1 MNEKPAKS
9 GAVKTDETGVKTVRS
24 GAAKTEGADVRPA
37 KSDAARTEGA
47 DVRPAKSDAART
59 EGADV
64 RPVKSGSVKT
74 AGAAAEPAKSG
85 SVKYEEAGAKPAKSG
100 TVKSAGSGA
109 VRKKASGKKK
119 QKKTLKI
126 SRRTVITGAAVFGA
140 VLCAVILFAVL
151 SVQRAQAVSIP
162 KIYSNH
168 DMVYNSKEEIALDTT
183 RAFAYGL
190 CVSSDDVGNEA
201 IVLREGE
208 SAALMSLDNRE
219 VLFSKNMHERI
230 YPASI
235 TKIMTAI
242 LTLKYGNMDE
252 VVTVIWRDLEL
263 EAGSQVVGFRI
274 GDRVTVRELLHG
286 LLVHSGNDAAMV
298 LARYIGGGSVETF
311 VDLMN
316 QELVEIGATNS
327 HFTNP
332 TGLHDTDHYTTVYDI
347 YLMLNEAIT
356 YTDFRSIMQ
365 LGKYE
370 LDYTDSDENPKA
382 INLDST
388 DEYLTGE
395 TRPPKDVVVLG
406 GKTGTTDAA
415 GHCLAIMSQNAF
427 GQPFIS
433 IIMGAQN
440 SSDLYEDMNILLSQI
455 N

>member
-1 MNEKPAKS
+1 MSEK
-9 GAVKTDETGVKTVRS
+9 TG
-24 GAAKTEGADVRPA
+24 G
-37 KSDAARTEGA
+37 
-47 DVRPAKSDAART
+47 
-59 EGADV
+59 
-64 RPVKSGSVKT
+64 SGSV
-74 AGAAAEPAKSG
+74 
-85 SVKYEEAGAKPAKSG
+85 
-100 TVKSAGSGA
+100 
-109 VRKKASGKKK
+109 RKKTSAKKRT
-119 QKKTLKI
+119 KKRLQF
-126 SRRTVITGAAVFGA
+126 SRRTVIIGIAAFGA

-151 SVQRAQAVSIP
+151 SLQKAQSVSIP
-162 KIYSNH
+162 EGYSNH
-168 DMVYNSKEEIALDTT
+168 DMVYNSKEEIALDAT

-208 SAALMSLDNRE
+208 SAALMSLDDRE

-252 VVTVIWRDLEL
+252 VVTIIWRDLEL
-263 EAGSQVVGFRI
+263 ESGSQVVGFRI

-286 LLVHSGNDAAMV
+286 LLVHSGNDAAMA

-311 VDLMN
+311 VELMN
-316 QELVEIGATNS
+316 QELYEIGATNT

-332 TGLHDTDHYTTVYDI
+332 TGLHDADHYTTVYDI
-347 YLMLNEAIT
+347 YLMLNEAIS

-370 LDYTDSDENPKA
+370 LDYTDSAENPKA
-382 INLDST
+382 VNLDST

-415 GHCLAIMSQNAF
+415 GHCLAILSQNAF

-433 IIMGAQN
+433 IIMGAKT
-440 SSDLYEDMNILLSQI
+440 SADLYEDMNILLSQI

>member
-1 MNEKPAKS
+1 
-9 GAVKTDETGVKTVRS
+9 
-24 GAAKTEGADVRPA
+24 
-37 KSDAARTEGA
+37 
-47 DVRPAKSDAART
+47 
-59 EGADV
+59 
-64 RPVKSGSVKT
+64 
-74 AGAAAEPAKSG
+74 
-85 SVKYEEAGAKPAKSG
+85 
-100 TVKSAGSGA
+100 
-109 VRKKASGKKK
+109 
-119 QKKTLKI
+119 
-126 SRRTVITGAAVFGA
+126 
-140 VLCAVILFAVL
+140 
-151 SVQRAQAVSIP
+151 
-162 KIYSNH
+162 
-168 DMVYNSKEEIALDTT
+168 
-183 RAFAYGL
+183 
-190 CVSSDDVGNEA
+190 
-201 IVLREGE
+201 
-208 SAALMSLDNRE
+208 
-219 VLFSKNMHERI
+219 MHEKI

-298 LARYIGGGSVETF
+298 LARHIGGGSVEHF

-347 YLMLNEAIT
+347 YLMLNEAIS
-356 YTDFRSIMQ
+356 YTDFRGIMQ

-395 TRPPKDVVVLG
+395 ARPPKDVVVLG

-415 GHCLAIMSQNAF
+415 GHCLAILSQNAF

>member
-9 GAVKTDETGVKTVRS
+9 GAVKAEGAAVRPAKS
-24 GAAKTEGADVRPA
+24 GAVRTEEAAVRPA
-37 KSDAARTEGA
+37 KSDTAKTEGSA
-47 DVRPAKSDAART
+47 VRPEKSGAVKAAGDAAR
-59 EGADV
+59 
-64 RPVKSGSVKT
+64 
-74 AGAAAEPAKSG
+74 
-85 SVKYEEAGAKPAKSG
+85 PAKSG
-100 TVKSAGSGA
+100 TVKSAESGA
-109 VRKKASGKKK
+109 VRKKASRKKK

-126 SRRTVITGAAVFGA
+126 SRNTIIAGAAVFGV

-151 SVQRAQAVSIP
+151 SVRRAQAVSIP

-190 CVSSDDVGNEA
+190 CVSSEDVGNEA

-298 LARYIGGGSVETF
+298 LARHIGGGSVEHF

-316 QELVEIGATNS
+316 QELVEIGAS
-327 HFTNP
+327 
-332 TGLHDTDHYTTVYDI
+332 D
-347 YLMLNEAIT
+347 
-356 YTDFRSIMQ
+356 RSARY
-365 LGKYE
+365 G
-370 LDYTDSDENPKA
+370 S
-382 INLDST
+382 
-388 DEYLTGE
+388 
-395 TRPPKDVVVLG
+395 
-406 GKTGTTDAA
+406 
-415 GHCLAIMSQNAF
+415 
-427 GQPFIS
+427 
-433 IIMGAQN
+433 
-440 SSDLYEDMNILLSQI
+440 LYHRV
-455 N
+455 

>member
-1 MNEKPAKS
+1 MNKKS
-9 GAVKTDETGVKTVRS
+9 VDTGTVR
-24 GAAKTEGADVRPA
+24 KNT
-37 KSDAARTEGA
+37 
-47 DVRPAKSDAART
+47 
-59 EGADV
+59 
-64 RPVKSGSVKT
+64 
-74 AGAAAEPAKSG
+74 
-85 SVKYEEAGAKPAKSG
+85 
-100 TVKSAGSGA
+100 
-109 VRKKASGKKK
+109 SGKKK
-119 QKKTLKI
+119 QKSAKNI
-126 SRRTVITGAAVFGA
+126 SRRTLLTGAAVLGVVLIA
-140 VLCAVILFAVL
+140 VVLFAVISL
-151 SVQRAQAVSIP
+151 RRAQSVSIP
-162 KIYSNH
+162 AAYSNH
-168 DMVYNSKEEIALDTT
+168 DMVYNSKEEIALDAT

-208 SAALMSLDNRE
+208 SAALMSLDDRE
-219 VLFSKNMHERI
+219 VLFSKNMHEKI

-252 VVTVIWRDLEL
+252 VVTIIWRDLEL
-263 EAGSQVVGFRI
+263 ESGSQVVGFRI

-286 LLVHSGNDAAMV
+286 LLVHSGNDAAMA

-311 VDLMN
+311 VELMN
-316 QELVEIGATNS
+316 QELYEIGATNS

-347 YLMLNEAIT
+347 YLMLNEAIS
-356 YTDFRSIMQ
+356 YTDFRGIMQ

-382 INLDST
+382 VNLDST

-395 TRPPKDVVVLG
+395 KRPPKDVVVLG

-415 GHCLAIMSQNAF
+415 GHCLAILSQNAF

-433 IIMGAQN
+433 IIVGAQT
-440 SSDLYEDMNILLSQI
+440 SADLYEDMNILLSQI